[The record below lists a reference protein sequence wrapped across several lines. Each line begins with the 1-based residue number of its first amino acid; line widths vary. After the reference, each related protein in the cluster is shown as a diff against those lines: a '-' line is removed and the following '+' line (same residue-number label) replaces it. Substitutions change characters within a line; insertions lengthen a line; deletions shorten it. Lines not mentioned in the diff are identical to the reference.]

1 MHLDPHWLSSSEN
14 IRAPLHP
21 GGALS
26 TVASLQSSTLP
37 EGQSRPIKDASP
49 ISELF

>member
-1 MHLDPHWLSSSEN
+1 MHLDPHWLSVSEN
-14 IRAPLHP
+14 VRTRLHS

-26 TVASLQSSTLP
+26 TVASLQSSTVP